1 MITEKTPFHHDNL
14 YETYSEIQTY
24 SDSQRLMQVLE
35 FPHDVR
41 MSRHLKDLLN
51 GLVTKPIRRMKFDEI
66 QDHPFFRGI
75 EWHNLREQAPPI
87 IPTLT
92 KEDDTS
98 NFEDIDKSIKRSP
111 VIKKTNSKLISS
123 NEFSGEDLQFLGYTY
138 IHEETSKFL
147 KHSSSRTHN
156 ESRMESKL
164 ATKIEDLSTTIKE
177 QMREIKVL
185 QKELSQAERK
195 AEQMKTLEKIH
206 DEAKDELDEMKKDL
220 KAKITEVAAY
230 KTEIK
235 MLKSSLKV
243 EEEMRLKN
251 DTSIAEV
258 LASTYQK
265 WEKAKK
271 ISDSHYEKQIN
282 GKRDEIN
289 SLTEK
294 IKSMEIELNVKID
307 ECVHLNKS
315 VEKYKDMLKAT
326 KDQSFK
332 DKSKFDETNRKLQ
345 ANLDAKTQEFK
356 QKLQVNKSLSLGNLN
371 IPNL

>member
-1 MITEKTPFHHDNL
+1 MGIIGYEMITEKTPFHHDNL
-14 YETYSEIQTY
+14 YDTYSEIQTY
-24 SDSQRLMQVLE
+24 SNSQRLMQVLE
-35 FPHDVR
+35 FPADVK

-51 GLVTKPIRRMKFDEI
+51 GLVTKPVRRMKFDEI

-75 EWHNLREQAPPI
+75 DWHNLREQPPPI

-92 KEDDTS
+92 SDDDTS
-98 NFEDIDKSIKRSP
+98 NFEDIDKSMKRSP
-111 VIKKTNSKLISS
+111 IVKKNNSKLISS

-164 ATKIEDLSTTIKE
+164 STKIDDLSTTIKE

-206 DEAKDELDEMKKDL
+206 DETRDDLDSMKKDL
-220 KAKITEVAAY
+220 KTKTAEVAAL

-251 DTSIAEV
+251 DSSIAEV

-271 ISDSHYEKQIN
+271 ISDSNFEKQISD
-282 GKRDEIN
+282 KRDETN
-289 SLTEK
+289 SLVEK
-294 IKSMEIELNVKID
+294 IKSMEIELNVKVD
-307 ECVHLNKS
+307 ECKHLDKA
-315 VEKYKDMLKAT
+315 VEKYKDMLKTT
-326 KDQSFK
+326 KDQSYK
-332 DKSKFDETNRKLQ
+332 DKAKFDETTRKLQ

-356 QKLQVNKSLSLGNLN
+356 QKLQVNLN
-371 IPNL
+371 IFL